1 MMSLRSLDD
10 STLWLVGAASFL
22 VGSMGFAGW
31 ALAREGMAVFSL
43 PTLDRLRP
51 DWWVFWG
58 FLVGAVGWGLQLT
71 AFFRGGF
78 APTPGE
84 SGQWHWSN
92 LTVAIAGVLIA
103 LVGIGVLG
111 LEISLRYAHA
121 VPCSGPHFA
130 GSELH
135 LAGSGLHFAAVFGPV
150 TTVYRFCQTNR

>member
-31 ALAREGMAVFSL
+31 TLAQEEMAVFSL
-43 PTLDRLRP
+43 PALGQGSLY
-51 DWWVFWG
+51 WWMFWG

-111 LEISLRYAHA
+111 LEISLRYA
-121 VPCSGPHFA
+121 
-130 GSELH
+130 
-135 LAGSGLHFAAVFGPV
+135 
-150 TTVYRFCQTNR
+150 